1 MYPKMR
7 YDRDDDILMI
17 WFAVDKQIDHA
28 EQVGQSILH
37 LSADGEPIL
46 LEILKAK
53 EFVPA
58 LIRTVMEVETAA
70 VGI

>member
-1 MYPKMR
+1 MR